1 MIASIC
7 QSSCWGN
14 FEHHA
19 IIIKMKQWLFFG
31 GNQRWQLPRHFKT
44 TPLSFT
50 LALVPPYSLFCRVAF
65 FLWSHICLLSAWR
78 TKKGFL
84 WRNQCLNPVYSP
96 TVSLPLCARTCVKST
111 AQAFGSDQIFY
122 LSWKTVSV
130 GSWKYLWGYYRLL
143 SLKITVW
150 LFLKVCEGTAS
161 RLVKVE
167 VQVQLL
173 YSS

>member
-1 MIASIC
+1 
-7 QSSCWGN
+7 
-14 FEHHA
+14 
-19 IIIKMKQWLFFG
+19 MKQWLFFG

-50 LALVPPYSLFCRVAF
+50 LALVPPYSLFCRVAFPVQMLFCFYPLSRSRLHHQMHF